1 MSVTLNNTKHTDL
14 YLDTDLPQIGVVN
27 GWHEEPLG
35 NVVEVS
41 RIPHCGSL
49 GTPAIVLREGSKVL
63 VIQFAFP
70 SIQARV
76 VGRSSV
82 EVTRIKISSLWGQ
95 EVAYNTK
102 TLATWTQCQYK

>member
-1 MSVTLNNTKHTDL
+1 MNR
-14 YLDTDLPQIGVVN
+14 G
-27 GWHEEPLG
+27 HEESLG

-49 GTPAIVLREGSKVL
+49 SAPAIVFREGSKVL

-70 SIQARV
+70 SIQACI

-82 EVTRIKISSLWGQ
+82 EVTGIKVPSLWGQ
-95 EVAYNTK
+95 EVACSTNQLGTC
-102 TLATWTQCQYK
+102 LNADTQ